1 MRWLSRLL
9 QKLFPE
15 EVYERTEEG
24 VLIGFNRRAGRV
36 RVVLEDPETGE
47 ILKQRLRQLKDYKV
61 VGGRL
66 VRVE

>member
-1 MRWLSRLL
+1 MNWLSRLL

-24 VLIGFNRRAGRV
+24 VLIGFNKSAGRV

-47 ILKQRLRQLKDYKV
+47 ILKDKLRQLQDYKI